1 MPLSGQ
7 ADRAALRRPPPIR
20 HTRSNNMT
28 TYPFDVFWA
37 WLMRHPNCILRAGTA
52 EAALYD
58 DDDFHWHF
66 ASEGTGIYV
75 QVIRGKI
82 LIGEIGLDAE
92 RVSYVQYVGEEPEG
106 EHMFEAVVDD
116 EAQSMA
122 SHFFVMSHGF
132 DQDDPASGRER
143 AVH

>member
-1 MPLSGQ
+1 
-7 ADRAALRRPPPIR
+7 
-20 HTRSNNMT
+20 MT
-28 TYPFDVFWA
+28 TYPFEVFWS

-58 DDDFHWHF
+58 DEDFHWHF

-82 LIGEIGLDAE
+82 LIGEIGIDTE
-92 RVSYVQYVGEEPEG
+92 RVSYVQYVGEDPET
-106 EHMFEAVVDD
+106 EHLFELVVESEKQSAV
-116 EAQSMA
+116 
-122 SHFFVMSHGF
+122 SHFFVMSHAF
-132 DQDDPASGRER
+132 EEEDPAAGRER